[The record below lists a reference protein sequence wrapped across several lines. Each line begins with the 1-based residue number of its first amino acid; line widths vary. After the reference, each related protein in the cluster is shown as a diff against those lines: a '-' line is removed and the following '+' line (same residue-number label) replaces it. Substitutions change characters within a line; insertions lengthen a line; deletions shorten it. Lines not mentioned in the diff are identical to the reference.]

1 MNISHI
7 KMLFFNYYIDIKKSC
22 ENNSEKVTV
31 IGYWWNVNY
40 FRKRFANLYPRL
52 FKTVLSLKLVIT
64 HLVMLTKEITKIQ
77 MSTYK
82 MFITLLFMIIRNMFG
97 LVKKWRLICSHALVK
112 NICNMRNV
120 HLIMVSKRT
129 GVCSQNWKNTALDA
143 HQVSEEWRD
152 YDTGCHRA

>member
-1 MNISHI
+1 
-7 KMLFFNYYIDIKKSC
+7 MLFFNYYIDIKKSC

-97 LVKKWRLICSHALVK
+97 LVKK
-112 NICNMRNV
+112 
-120 HLIMVSKRT
+120 
-129 GVCSQNWKNTALDA
+129 
-143 HQVSEEWRD
+143 
-152 YDTGCHRA
+152 